1 MGQADGLL
9 HLTHQPGGPG
19 MHDPLVD
26 RTRPVD
32 DPLSD
37 FFWTSGADGRLRFLR
52 CDKCGYF
59 SHPPTARCPRCLA
72 EGMTP
77 TPVAGTGTIY
87 TFTVNYQPWVA
98 SQQPYVIAVI
108 EFDEQPDLRIT
119 SNVVGCDVDDVAIG
133 DRVTV
138 TFLHRHERWYPL
150 FERLPRSSG

>member
-1 MGQADGLL
+1 
-9 HLTHQPGGPG
+9 
-19 MHDPLVD
+19 MHDPLIR
-26 RTRPVD
+26 RTRPAG
-32 DPLSD
+32 DPLHD

-72 EGMTP
+72 EGMMP

-98 SQQPYVIAVI
+98 GQQPYVIAVI
-108 EFDEQPDLRIT
+108 ELDEQPGLRIT
-119 SNVVGCDVDDVAIG
+119 SNVVGCGVDDVAIG

-150 FERLPRSSG
+150 FERLPGSSG